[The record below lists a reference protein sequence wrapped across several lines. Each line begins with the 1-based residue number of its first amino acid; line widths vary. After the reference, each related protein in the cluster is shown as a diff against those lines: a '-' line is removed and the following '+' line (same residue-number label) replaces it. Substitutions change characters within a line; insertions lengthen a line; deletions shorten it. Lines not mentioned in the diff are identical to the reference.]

1 MSKEQKKKSTKKKST
16 KKKVRKV
23 TNKKKEA
30 KNDIRKALI
39 DEIRTITST
48 NKAELIRP
56 MVPIDEWIDS
66 SYYVGDLVYTLY
78 PKYKQHIKSIFDPD
92 RDESDYIDEI
102 IMSCSIGTG

>member
-1 MSKEQKKKSTKKKST
+1 MSKEQKKRSTRKKVPKKS
-16 KKKVRKV
+16 
-23 TNKKKEA
+23 NKKKEV
-30 KNDIRKALI
+30 KNTLYGQLI
-39 DEIRTITST
+39 EEIRTITSV

-66 SYYVGDLVYTLY
+66 SYYVGDLVTTLY
-78 PKYKQHIKSIFDPD
+78 PKYKQHIKSIFDPE